1 MNGGDSS
8 KNMNGSLRQNAI
20 FIKKK
25 KKEKRF
31 WVFLKLFFNIELF
44 NFFFKFF

>member
-8 KNMNGSLRQNAI
+8 KNMNGSLRQNAL

-25 KKEKRF
+25 KKRKKILG
-31 WVFLKLFFNIELF
+31 VFEIILQYRALQ
-44 NFFFKFF
+44 FFF